1 MLCKTNGQR
10 ETGASPAKVAS
21 RSNHDGDELDG
32 AERVG
37 VRRIGWALLH
47 CFLCKATRTERRD
60 CAVPSGTDSV
70 GALLYAVGTRLDSIT
85 LPFPLS
91 AFVKKKRMKNI
102 SLETRGKSAEDL
114 TNLILSKL
122 DKDGLDIQN
131 CRGQTYDN
139 AAVMSG
145 VHSGVQKLGV
155 HAASISVDSV
165 TFFGTL
171 ERIYAFF
178 SFSSHRWTAL
188 LEKTGRGVKR
198 LVETRWSSR
207 EEATSVIKNNFE
219 DILDVLESL
228 SQSSSENAST
238 RSDAGIL
245 YNAMQTLPFMSYLGL
260 WSAILPEI
268 NSAQVYLQGKGRNL
282 HDCVVKI
289 LALKT
294 WLVEKREDLVTGGSE
309 YARKIC
315 EKLCIDLAPR
325 RICRRKRMDD
335 GNPVTIEPEPILTF
349 EQKLELQL
357 YKSVD
362 KIIEEITSR
371 FKQLQELDNKFSLLT
386 PSNLLDPN
394 FACDL
399 QHAPSD
405 IDQDEFRIE
414 RERLRHFIEAGN
426 EAEALKFQGPLELLQ
441 FIQQFGLADSVPNIV
456 VYLRIFLTL
465 AISVATCERSFSK
478 LKLIKDYLRS
488 AMSQLRLSN
497 LAILSIE
504 HELTNAIDF
513 NAAMDEFAALKARK
527 IKF

>member
-1 MLCKTNGQR
+1 
-10 ETGASPAKVAS
+10 
-21 RSNHDGDELDG
+21 
-32 AERVG
+32 
-37 VRRIGWALLH
+37 
-47 CFLCKATRTERRD
+47 
-60 CAVPSGTDSV
+60 
-70 GALLYAVGTRLDSIT
+70 
-85 LPFPLS
+85 
-91 AFVKKKRMKNI
+91 
-102 SLETRGKSAEDL
+102 
-114 TNLILSKL
+114 
-122 DKDGLDIQN
+122 
-131 CRGQTYDN
+131 
-139 AAVMSG
+139 MSG
-145 VHSGVQKLGV
+145 VHSGVQKRIKDVNPQAQFVACTNHSLNLVGV
-155 HAASISVDSV
+155 HAASISIDSV

-178 SFSSHRWTAL
+178 SSSSHRWTAL

-198 LVETRWSSR
+198 LVETHSSSR
-207 EEATSVIKNNFE
+207 EKATSVIKNNFE

-228 SQSSSENAST
+228 SQFSSENAST
-238 RSDAGIL
+238 RSDAGIP
-245 YNAMQTLPFMSYLGL
+245 YNAMQKTLPFMSYLGL
-260 WSAILPEI
+260 WSAILPEM

-335 GNPVTIEPEPILTF
+335 GNPVPIEPEPVLTF

-414 RERLRHFIEAGN
+414 RERLRHFVEAGN
-426 EAEALKFQGPLELLQ
+426 EAEALKLQGPLELLQ
-441 FIQQFGLADSVPNIV
+441 FIQQFGLADSVPNNV

-513 NAAMDEFAALKARK
+513 NAAMDEIAVLKARK
-527 IKF
+527 MKF